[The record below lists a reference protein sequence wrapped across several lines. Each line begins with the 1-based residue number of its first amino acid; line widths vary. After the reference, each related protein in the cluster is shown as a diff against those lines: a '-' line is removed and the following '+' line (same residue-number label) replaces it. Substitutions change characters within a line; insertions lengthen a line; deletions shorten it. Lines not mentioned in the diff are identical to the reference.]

1 MILTG
6 KPQLNRFVNRRLILD
21 IIRQDGKISRAA
33 VAKRTAIRPPTA
45 SAVIKQLIDEELVE
59 EVGPGATSGGRAPR
73 MLSLAKDKPRALG
86 FELTESSILA
96 GLCDIRGKIC
106 LQNQLSSTEVSPD
119 RVVEQLYKMGTAML
133 QEAGTD
139 CSQLEGV
146 GVAIPGHFSVQSELV
161 RWSSAF
167 DWHDVPLKQLCEQRW
182 GTTTDVVNDA
192 LAGGMAAQYFQQE
205 QATKNLVFLFIRFD
219 DKNHNE
225 VGVGAGI
232 IIDGQ
237 PYHGEFGAAGEIR
250 TPVASPLVHA
260 REMGAEAIGASIAD
274 FTDALKQGDPV
285 AKKAIACL
293 GKSVSSL
300 VLQIV
305 NLLEPGLLI
314 IDSEEPVLRDELIEY
329 LQHVL
334 EKNKLAYEKGR
345 TRLVASDLGEY
356 GLTRG
361 AIVPTLQRIFRIPQ
375 WS

>member
-21 IIRQDGKISRAA
+21 MIRQDGEISRAA
-33 VAKRTAIRPPTA
+33 VAKRTAIRPPTV

-59 EVGPGATSGGRAPR
+59 EIGPGATSGGRAPR
-73 MLSLAKDKPRALG
+73 MLSLAKNKPRALG
-86 FELTESSILA
+86 FELTETSILA
-96 GLCDIRGKIC
+96 GLCDIRGKLC
-106 LQNQLSSTEVSPD
+106 FQSQLDSSVVSPD
-119 RVVEQLYKMGTAML
+119 RVVEQFHAMGTAL
-133 QEAGTD
+133 LKEAGTD
-139 CSQLEGV
+139 WSQLEGV
-146 GVAIPGHFSVQSELV
+146 GVAIPGHLSLKSELV

-167 DWHDVPLKQLCEQRW
+167 DWRDVPLKKLCEDRW
-182 GTTTDVVNDA
+182 EVTTDIVNDA
-192 LAGGMAAQYFQQE
+192 LAGGMAAQYFQQD
-205 QATKNLVFLFIRFD
+205 QATKNLVFLFFRFD
-219 DKNHNE
+219 DKKHNE

-260 REMGAEAIGASIAD
+260 KEMGEEALGASIANFAD
-274 FTDALKQGDPV
+274 GLKQGNPI
-285 AKKAIACL
+285 ANQAIARM
-293 GKSVSSL
+293 GESVSSL

-305 NLLEPGLLI
+305 NLIEPGLLI
-314 IDSEEPVLRDELIEY
+314 IDSEEPVLRDVLVEY
-329 LQHVL
+329 LQNVL
-334 EKNKLAYEKGR
+334 EEHKLAYEVGQ

-375 WS
+375 WT

>member
-21 IIRQDGKISRAA
+21 LIRQDGEVSRAA
-33 VAKRTAIRPPTA
+33 VAKRTAIRPPTV

-59 EVGPGATSGGRAPR
+59 EIGPGATSGGRAPR

-106 LQNQLSSTEVSPD
+106 LKNQQSFTEVSPD
-119 RVVEQLYKMGTAML
+119 RVVEQLHEMGTAML
-133 QEAGTD
+133 EEAGTD
-139 CSQLEGV
+139 WSQLEGV

-167 DWHDVPLKQLCEQRW
+167 DWHDVPLKQLCEERW
-182 GTTTDVVNDA
+182 ETTTDVVNDA

-232 IIDGQ
+232 IIEGQ

-260 REMGAEAIGASIAD
+260 REMGEEALGASIAD
-274 FTDALKQGDPV
+274 FTEALKQGNPV
-285 AKKAIACL
+285 AKQAMAKM
-293 GKSVSSL
+293 GESVSNL

-305 NLLEPGLLI
+305 NLIEPGLLI
-314 IDSEEPVLRDELIEY
+314 IDSEEPMLRDLLIKY
-329 LQHVL
+329 LQDFL
-334 EKNKLAYEKGR
+334 EKHKLAYEKGQ

-361 AIVPTLQRIFRIPQ
+361 AIVPTLQRIFRIPH
-375 WS
+375 WT